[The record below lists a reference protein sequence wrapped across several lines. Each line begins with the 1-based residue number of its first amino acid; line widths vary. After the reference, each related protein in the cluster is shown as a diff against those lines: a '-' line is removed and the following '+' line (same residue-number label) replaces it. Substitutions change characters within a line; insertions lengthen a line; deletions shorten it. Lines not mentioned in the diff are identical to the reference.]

1 MEVWRHQRHNYYSAK
16 VYCSDFHVRA
26 MNRYATRGDGNE
38 ALGGCKQRE
47 GLAGRVVGLWPAEFP
62 RFLFTSL
69 IEVPLVR
76 VPQGEKL
83 RSKTA
88 RVDTEV

>member
-1 MEVWRHQRHNYYSAK
+1 MK
-16 VYCSDFHVRA
+16 A
-26 MNRYATRGDGNE
+26 MNKYVNRGVGNE
-38 ALGGCKQRE
+38 QLTECKQRKA
-47 GLAGRVVGLWPAEFP
+47 LAGRVVGLWPAEFP

-76 VPQGEKL
+76 VPQGKKL
-83 RSKTA
+83 RKTG

>member
-1 MEVWRHQRHNYYSAK
+1 
-16 VYCSDFHVRA
+16 
-26 MNRYATRGDGNE
+26 MNKYANRRVGKEELGD
-38 ALGGCKQRE
+38 CKQRK

-76 VPQGEKL
+76 VPQGKKL
-83 RSKTA
+83 RKTE

>member
-1 MEVWRHQRHNYYSAK
+1 M
-16 VYCSDFHVRA
+16 RA
-26 MNRYATRGDGNE
+26 MNKYANRGVGNE
-38 ALGGCKQRE
+38 ELGHRE
-47 GLAGRVVGLWPAEFP
+47 QGDVLAERVVGLWPAEFP

-76 VPQGEKL
+76 VPQGKKL
-83 RSKTA
+83 RKTG

>member
-1 MEVWRHQRHNYYSAK
+1 MNKYAN
-16 VYCSDFHVRA
+16 RA
-26 MNRYATRGDGNE
+26 DSNEELGDR
-38 ALGGCKQRE
+38 KQRE
-47 GLAGRVVGLWPAEFP
+47 GLAERVVGLWPVQFP

-76 VPQGEKL
+76 VPQGKKH
-83 RSKTA
+83 RKTG